1 MGKSDPK
8 RVKELISI
16 IERRVKEENRYC
28 IEVAEASMGVGRV
41 DKVTVFYL
49 PEDFV
54 THFLATEVE
63 TRFYFLNHAPA
74 AIEVMAVGMVY
85 EVESD
90 ELAKVLP
97 LTQWDG
103 DIFMDHGAT
112 EETYDGFRFL
122 LKDYKITEE
131 IFMVNLRDKVSGLRN
146 TLKIVATKEITS
158 FDEMEAEIN
167 RLFDVSWKQVSK
179 ELNEDLSGR
188 VTWCSKT

>member
-1 MGKSDPK
+1 MGEADAK
-8 RVKELISI
+8 RVKELISLI
-16 IERRVKEENRYC
+16 KRRVEEENRYC
-28 IEVAEASMGVGRV
+28 IEIAEASMGVGRV

-49 PEDFV
+49 PEDFI
-54 THFLATEVE
+54 THFIATEVE

-131 IFMVNLRDKVSGLRN
+131 VFMVNLRDKASGVRN
-146 TLKIVATKEITS
+146 TLKVVATKEIEG

-167 RLFDVSWKQVSK
+167 RLFDVTWKQVSK
-179 ELNEDLSGR
+179 ELNEDLSDR
-188 VTWCSKT
+188 VT